1 MSAGTVVNS
10 HQPVHQRIEAELEAL
25 SRKQRAVADYILQN
39 PTMVLFAT
47 ATDVAQRVGADP
59 ATVVRFTQRL
69 GFQGYPDFQECLRAE
84 HPALVTPKEAF
95 LPTQIEAA
103 TGPLS
108 DVGERVRALTLAN
121 VEQTFSQLDWQLLD
135 RVAEQALAARRAVV
149 VAAGLATVLGLHL
162 QRVLQLAQVPVQL
175 LTDWYDLLYDAVN
188 IDAADLVFGI
198 TALRYSKVTVEA
210 LALARAAGA
219 RTVLLTDAPFA
230 PGVTSAETT
239 LLFAPKAVAEYFSPA
254 AGSIVLDC
262 LSACL
267 AQRAP
272 GRFQRAVERQ
282 IQLGVAYELSY
293 W

>member
-1 MSAGTVVNS
+1 MCAFTLVDGRQSI
-10 HQPVHQRIEAELEAL
+10 QRRIEAQLEAL
-25 SRKQRAVADYILQN
+25 SRKQRVVAEYTLQN

-47 ATDVAQRVGADP
+47 ATDVAQRVGVDP

-69 GFQGYPDFQECLRAE
+69 GFRGYPDFQDSLRAE
-84 HPALVTPKEAF
+84 HPALVTPKEQF
-95 LPTQIEAA
+95 PPTQVQSA

-108 DVGERVRALTLAN
+108 DVGERVRALTFAN
-121 VEQTFSQLDWQLLD
+121 VEQTFGQLDWQLLD
-135 RVAEQALAARRAVV
+135 RVAEQALAARRVVV
-149 VAAGLATVLGLHL
+149 VAAGLSTVLGLHL
-162 QRVLQLAQVPVQL
+162 QRILQLAQVSVQL
-175 LTDWYDLLYDAVN
+175 LVDWYDLLYDAVN
-188 IDAADLVFGI
+188 ISSTDLVFGI

-210 LALARAAGA
+210 LALAHVAGA
-219 RTVLLTDAPFA
+219 HTVLLTDAPFA
-230 PGVTSAETT
+230 PGVTSADIT

-272 GRFQRAVERQ
+272 ERFQRAVERQ
-282 IQLGVAYELSY
+282 IQLGVAYDLSY